1 MNVVKSGS
9 EYIIYGDSLS
19 TFDGLPAA
27 SYTVEFHKMK
37 GFYLQSFPNI
47 EINEKV
53 YGVHYSKVEK
63 VFSSFE
69 KFTRNLG
76 VILSGDK
83 GIGKSLFAKMVSSE
97 AVKRGLPLIIINKYI
112 PGIAEF
118 ISSIDQQ
125 VVVLFDEF
133 DKTFKSSSDFSP
145 QDEMLTLF
153 DGVFSGKK
161 LFIITCNKLHNL
173 NDYLVNRPGRFHYHF
188 RFNYPTSAE
197 IEEYMKDKI
206 SEEFWGEIEKVV
218 LFSKRTLINYDCLRA
233 ISFEINSGIPFAE
246 AIKDLNI
253 VNTDPKV
260 FDVVIKFANGKRVS
274 ERISEND
281 LFDVTKADIRI
292 EATDWQ
298 KNYFYAIIDK
308 SKISFNDAG
317 ELSVAGEYIT
327 IDWSDDGYVDDKD
340 KIKTLS
346 DDPERRVVSI
356 EFSIRGQN
364 APIHYTV

>member
-9 EYIIYGDSLS
+9 EYIIYGDELS
-19 TFDGLPAA
+19 TFTGLPAA
-27 SYTVEFHKMK
+27 SYTVEFHKMR

-53 YGVHYSKVEK
+53 YGIHYSKLEK
-63 VFSSFE
+63 VFSSFN

-97 AVKRGLPLIIINKYI
+97 AVKRGMPLIIVNRYV
-112 PGIAEF
+112 PGVADF
-118 ISSIDQQ
+118 ISSIDQEA
-125 VVVLFDEF
+125 VVLFDEF
-133 DKTFKSSSDFSP
+133 DKTFKSSSDFNP

-161 LFIITCNKLHNL
+161 LFVITCNKLNNL

-188 RFNYPTSAE
+188 RFNYPTPEE
-197 IEEYMKDKI
+197 IVEYMKDKV

-233 ISFEINSGIPFAE
+233 ISFEINLGSTFAE

-253 VNTDPKV
+253 VNTEPRY
-260 FDVVIKFANGKRVS
+260 FDALLRFANGKLVKTC
-274 ERISEND
+274 ISED
-281 LFDVTKADIRI
+281 TLFDSSITELRI
-292 EATDWQ
+292 EF
-298 KNYFYAIIDK
+298 K
-308 SKISFNDAG
+308 
-317 ELSVAGEYIT
+317 
-327 IDWSDDGYVDDKD
+327 DWSEQYCLAILDKD
-340 KIKTLS
+340 KIYLNDDGLLTVSGDAARLDWSDEGYEDDEDVVKKLS
-346 DDPERRVVSI
+346 EDPGRILLDVKFKI
-356 EFSIRGQN
+356 KGQN
-364 APIHYTV
+364 APIHYIV